1 MMSVSD
7 TRNPSGQRTMFRT
20 LTAVLIAAAAAAASA
35 CGDDSP
41 TAATPRAEYAVT
53 DVRVGTGAE
62 ATTGRLLTVHYV
74 LWSYDPAGTSGKGT
88 QLQSSAAI
96 GPPFQFT
103 LGAGNV
109 ISGWDR
115 GVPGMRVGGLRRLV
129 LPPEFAYGAAG
140 NGPTIPPNATLV
152 FEIELLNVQ

>member
-1 MMSVSD
+1 MMTVRD
-7 TRNPSGQRTMFRT
+7 HRNLLKHRLFSRT
-20 LTAVLIAAAAAAASA
+20 LAAVVLAAAAAASA

-53 DVRVGTGAE
+53 DVRVGTGTE
-62 ATTGRLLTVHYV
+62 ATTGRRLTVHYV
-74 LWSYDPAGTSGKGT
+74 LWAYDPAGPNGKGT
-88 QLQSSAAI
+88 QLQSSAAL
-96 GPPFQFT
+96 GAPFQFT

-140 NGPTIPPNATLV
+140 NGPQIPPNATLV
-152 FEIELLNVQ
+152 FEIELLDVQ

>member
-1 MMSVSD
+1 MMTVRD
-7 TRNPSGQRTMFRT
+7 HRNLMKHRLFARP
-20 LTAVLIAAAAAAASA
+20 LAAVVLAAAAVASA

-53 DVRVGTGAE
+53 DVRVGTGTE
-62 ATTGRLLTVHYV
+62 ATNGRRLTVHYI
-74 LWSYDPAGTSGKGT
+74 LWTYDPAGSNGKGT
-88 QLQSSAAI
+88 QLQSSAAF
-96 GPPFQFT
+96 GAPFQFT

-129 LPPEFAYGAAG
+129 LPPELAYGAAG
-140 NGPTIPPNATLV
+140 NGPQIPPNATLV
-152 FEIELLNVQ
+152 FEIELLDVQ